1 MRYHHIG
8 IPTAESRTGEIDDP
22 GLKLS
27 RVSGNSNAY
36 GVEWTRFHD
45 DCDYPTMVR
54 ECAHVAFETADLDG
68 DLEGEHVIVE
78 PHETSTGVVSAY
90 IDVLGAPVRLMRID
104 QAVAGN
110 DAVNPVEASGKQL
123 SYHHTGLPCDR
134 SFRNEIKVPH
144 LRLAYLPGKHN
155 RFGAE
160 WIRFEE
166 GNENPEIIK
175 RIAHVAF
182 EVDDVDQA
190 IVGEKVIYHSGRG
203 TPGIVVAMIDVDG
216 APVEFIELDRKIV
229 GDEYDAFSDD
239 VREGGLGSAGG
250 TTDHQVQ

>member
-1 MRYHHIG
+1 MRYHHLG
-8 IPTAESRTGEIDDP
+8 IPTVETRAGEIDDP

-45 DCDYPTMVR
+45 GCDYPKMVR
-54 ECAHVAFETADLDG
+54 DCAHVAFETANLERDLDG
-68 DLEGEHVIVE
+68 ERVIVD
-78 PHETSTGVVSAY
+78 PHETSPGVVSAY
-90 IDVLGAPVRLMRID
+90 IDVLGAPVKLMQID
-104 QAVAGN
+104 STVAGN
-110 DAVNPVEASGKQL
+110 EVANPVAASGKRL
-123 SYHHTGLPCDR
+123 GYHHTGLPCER

-155 RFGAE
+155 RFGVE

-190 IVGEKVIYHSGRG
+190 IIGEKVIYHSGRG

-216 APVEFIELDRKIV
+216 APVECIELDRKIV

-239 VREGGLGSAGG
+239 LRGGGRGSASVG
-250 TTDHQVQ
+250 